1 MTVAASGSHDVPG
14 RHPDPGLH
22 PVLGLHPG
30 LGLLRTPGLRRV
42 TAAVAVGALCL
53 GLSACGADPNSI
65 AAQARSGDGK
75 GFVSGDGSIERVAME
90 KRSAPLTLG
99 GSTLAGAP
107 WKVADGRGK
116 VLVLN
121 VWGQWCG
128 PCVAEMPH
136 LQQVW
141 SALSAASKPVQFM
154 GINYR
159 DGVDTAKAFLRAN
172 KISYPSLRDDGGAT
186 LLALRGKANT
196 TPTTLILDRQGRL
209 AARVSGPV
217 SAATLSGLVN
227 DVLGEST

>member
-1 MTVAASGSHDVPG
+1 MLQKTMVSKLATV
-14 RHPDPGLH
+14 L
-22 PVLGLHPG
+22 
-30 LGLLRTPGLRRV
+30 
-42 TAAVAVGALCL
+42 VAGALCL
-53 GLSACGADPNSI
+53 GITACSGDANSI

-75 GFVSGDGSIERVAME
+75 GFISGDGTIERLAPDQ
-90 KRSAPLTLG
+90 RLAPLTLSG
-99 GSTLAGAP
+99 TTLEGVS
-107 WKVADGRGK
+107 WDVADARDK

-141 SALSAASKPVQFM
+141 SELSAAGKPVQLM

-159 DGVDTAKAFLRAN
+159 DGVETARAFLRAN
-172 KISYPSLRDDGGAT
+172 KITYPSLADDGGKT

-196 TPTTLILDRQGRL
+196 TPTTLVLDRRGRI

-217 SAATLSGLVN
+217 TAATLSGLVD
-227 DVLGEST
+227 DVLGETS

>member
-1 MTVAASGSHDVPG
+1 VNLTVST
-14 RHPDPGLH
+14 
-22 PVLGLHPG
+22 
-30 LGLLRTPGLRRV
+30 LRTF
-42 TAAVAVGALCL
+42 AAAIAVGALCL
-53 GLSACGADPNSI
+53 SVSACSVDANSI

-75 GFVSGDGSIERVAME
+75 GFVSGDGTIERVALD
-90 KRSAPLTLG
+90 KRSTPLTLSG
-99 GSTLAGAP
+99 TTLQGTP
-107 WKVADGRGK
+107 WKIADVKDK

-141 SALSAASKPVQFM
+141 SQLSAAGKPVQFM

-159 DGVDTAKAFLRAN
+159 DGVETAEAFVRAN
-172 KISYPSLRDDGGAT
+172 RITYPSLQDDGGRT

-196 TPTTLILDRQGRL
+196 TPTTLVLDRQGRI

-217 SAATLSGLVN
+217 TAATLSGLVN
-227 DVLGEST
+227 DVLGESA

>member
-1 MTVAASGSHDVPG
+1 MRYAVSS
-14 RHPDPGLH
+14 
-22 PVLGLHPG
+22 
-30 LGLLRTPGLRRV
+30 LRRLTV
-42 TAAVAVGALCL
+42 VVVVAVVCL
-53 GLSACGADPNSI
+53 GVSACGSDANSI

-75 GFVSGDGSIERVAME
+75 GYVSGDGSIERLAPD
-90 KRSAPLTLG
+90 KRSSPLTVSG
-99 GSTLAGAP
+99 TTFQGTP
-107 WKVADGRGK
+107 WKVSDARDH

-141 SALSAASKPVQFM
+141 SRLSAAGKPVQFM

-159 DGVDTAKAFLRAN
+159 DGVETAKAFLRAN
-172 KISYPSLRDDGGAT
+172 KITYPSLQDDGGAT

-196 TPTTLILDRQGRL
+196 TPTTLVLDRQGRI

-217 SAATLSGLVN
+217 TAATLSGLVN
-227 DVLGEST
+227 DVVGESA